1 MSDRAAHLNS
11 LPDDLHSAANA
22 LAVDALIRRLR
33 AYYPDM
39 SRFTAVSM
47 TGRGRDFLHHL
58 VHTRIGGLLPRR
70 LFFNDYRSHR
80 TPKRQAA
87 RPCRRMF
94 LPPLSCPSLP

>member
-39 SRFTAVSM
+39 SGFTAVSIVQ
-47 TGRGRDFLHHL
+47 T
-58 VHTRIGGLLPRR
+58 
-70 LFFNDYRSHR
+70 
-80 TPKRQAA
+80 
-87 RPCRRMF
+87 
-94 LPPLSCPSLP
+94 